1 MELEHA
7 NRAISA
13 AIVQAR
19 QMDIRIS
26 VAVCDDG
33 GHPVAFAR
41 MDGAGWAASYGA
53 VGKATASAATGS
65 PSGRIPPDL
74 HVMQRINELAG
85 DRMIFSQGAVP
96 IVVNGKRVGAIGAGG
111 GTAEQDEACAAAGA
125 AAIMDPPGT

>member
-13 AIVQAR
+13 AIVQAQ

-74 HVMQRINELAG
+74 HVMRRINELAG

>member
-1 MELEHA
+1 MKLEHA
-7 NRAISA
+7 NRAVAA
-13 AIVQAR
+13 AILKAR
-19 QMDIRIS
+19 QMNIRIS

-41 MDGAGWAASYGA
+41 MNGAGWAASYGA
-53 VGKATASAATGS
+53 WGKATASAATGS

-74 HVMQRINELAG
+74 HVMRRINELTG

-96 IVVNGKRVGAIGAGG
+96 IVLNGELLGAIGAGG

-125 AAIMDPPGT
+125 AAVTEPPGT

>member
-1 MELEHA
+1 MELETA
-7 NRAISA
+7 NRAVA
-13 AIVQAR
+13 AAMLQAR
-19 QMDIRIS
+19 QMNIAIS

-53 VGKATASAATGS
+53 LGKATASAATGS

-96 IVVNGKRVGAIGAGG
+96 VVLDGELVGAIGAGG

-125 AAIMDPPGT
+125 AAVMDSPDT

>member
-1 MELEHA
+1 MK
-7 NRAISA
+7 IP
-13 AIVQAR
+13 
-19 QMDIRIS
+19 IS

-53 VGKATASAATGS
+53 LGKATASAATGS
-65 PSGRIPPDL
+65 PSGRIPSEL
-74 HVMQRINELAG
+74 HVMRRINKLAG

-96 IVVNGKRVGAIGAGG
+96 IVVSGELIGAIGAGG

-125 AAIMDPPGT
+125 AALVAS